1 MSSGLLE
8 MYDDDV
14 WCGWPVVTS
23 PSPAVAVR
31 SMSSGGQHWHSTL
44 HTPHH
49 TTPQL
54 LHLHHTDSLTR
65 TCILSQHCNRDT
77 FRDLDF
83 VVPPALS
90 YQHTPSFLGFSCGA
104 AETVAIRHVAV
115 ALLNMNRSQSMIVT
129 FSDALPEWFI
139 LWAAVELATM
149 SAFDENPFAVST
161 VINCATLVHWWR
173 SSWNQS

>member
-44 HTPHH
+44 HTPQS
-49 TTPQL
+49 TPQL

-90 YQHTPSFLGFSCGA
+90 YQH
-104 AETVAIRHVAV
+104 
-115 ALLNMNRSQSMIVT
+115 
-129 FSDALPEWFI
+129 
-139 LWAAVELATM
+139 
-149 SAFDENPFAVST
+149 ST
-161 VINCATLVHWWR
+161 HTLVPGIQLWSRWDSCNTSCCCCIAQYESKPVNDCYIFRRTPWVIHTVSCCRASDHVSFWR
-173 SSWNQS
+173 ESIRGEYRD